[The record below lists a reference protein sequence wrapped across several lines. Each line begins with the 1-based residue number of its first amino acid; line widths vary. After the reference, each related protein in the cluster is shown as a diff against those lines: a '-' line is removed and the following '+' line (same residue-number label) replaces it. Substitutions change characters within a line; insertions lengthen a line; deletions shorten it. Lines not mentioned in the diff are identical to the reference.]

1 MYAVDVYVFVKT
13 TGKEFKFKFTSL
25 PGSIEKAH
33 GRKEGFGRGEGR
45 ERIEISACRQ
55 PSFCPVESSVNKR
68 EKKERNVTRSE
79 SDEIRRWQV
88 CCRLGG

>member
-45 ERIEISACRQ
+45 ERIEIATCRQ
-55 PSFCPVESSVNKR
+55 PSVTCCPVESRVNKR
-68 EKKERNVTRSE
+68 KRNETSHEVNRTR
-79 SDEIRRWQV
+79 
-88 CCRLGG
+88 